1 MRNVRSEMKNLPAN
15 IQSGDVG
22 IVHWNRGRESWVLG
36 IIRAGYHPYHQS
48 QRRQEYKKRVI

>member
-1 MRNVRSEMKNLPAN
+1 MKNLPAN